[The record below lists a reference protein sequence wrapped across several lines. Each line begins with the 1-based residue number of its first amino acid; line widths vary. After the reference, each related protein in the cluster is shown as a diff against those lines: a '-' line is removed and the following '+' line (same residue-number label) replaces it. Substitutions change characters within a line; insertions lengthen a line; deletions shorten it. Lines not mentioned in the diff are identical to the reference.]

1 MRIAV
6 CISGQLR
13 KWKVAARN
21 QKWFWTT
28 ANFPDVQV
36 DYFGHTWTYS
46 GDREGVSQPYINRD
60 VTEKEF
66 LEFANAFHFKE
77 VLLDDRRTPFFY
89 NNDHWSSLF
98 YSFVKS
104 IMLKRKYELE
114 NNFTYDVVVKSRPDV
129 VFDPRLHFRWPTLY
143 NNCVYSTH
151 GGPMTMEF
159 NKFNFNDCVFL
170 GNSYS
175 MDMLANLYSYRQAGI
190 NKNINP
196 NKNIHPLGPG
206 TLMMDYFSEYG
217 ITPFFNLQ
225 FTETLIKEGCP
236 ENLDLFN
243 YKHFAIMNKYFRE
256 WYTK

>member
-1 MRIAV
+1 
-6 CISGQLR
+6 
-13 KWKVAARN
+13 
-21 QKWFWTT
+21 
-28 ANFPDVQV
+28 
-36 DYFGHTWTYS
+36 
-46 GDREGVSQPYINRD
+46 
-60 VTEKEF
+60 
-66 LEFANAFHFKE
+66 
-77 VLLDDRRTPFFY
+77 
-89 NNDHWSSLF
+89 
-98 YSFVKS
+98 
-104 IMLKRKYELE
+104 MLKRKYELE
-114 NNFTYDVVVKSRPDV
+114 TNFTYDVVVKSRPDV